1 MSDLKSNL
9 IQQAP
14 EKAPQL
20 SLMDAVR
27 LARHFARN
35 EDGVMTIF
43 AMMILMMMLLVGGI
57 GVDIMRNEMER
68 AKLQSTID
76 RAVLAAAD
84 IDQELDPE
92 SVVNDYFDKAGM
104 GEYLSSVTVDEGL
117 NYRTVLATANS
128 PTPTQFMRLMG
139 VDELNAPARSKAE
152 ERISNVEISMV
163 LDISGSMRYNSK
175 MPNLRNAA
183 KTFIDEVLREETEDL
198 ISVSLVPYTAQVN
211 AGELIHERL
220 NTINNH
226 GYSYCIDFEPS
237 DFSSTT
243 ISLGKEYETMQHFEK
258 SSTRYYGGQRI
269 SNPGCPKREYEKI
282 KPLSQNANVLKS
294 VINNYTHR
302 ANTAIHLGMKWG
314 VALLD
319 PSFRPITQALNADGH
334 VDGVF
339 ASRPSAYNDP
349 ETLKTVI
356 LMTDGQNVDTWRI
369 QPWYYANANH
379 WNHWNRN
386 ALDYYLNRYV
396 RSYQWNNW
404 RYKKYTSG
412 QADAM
417 LDNICDAAKDQG
429 IVIWSIG
436 FEVSNFSAG
445 IMENCASS
453 PAHFFRVEGV
463 EISEAFSSIA
473 SQINQLRL
481 TQ

>member
-1 MSDLKSNL
+1 MSDLKPN
-9 IQQAP
+9 QMQDGAV
-14 EKAPQL
+14 QL
-20 SLMDAVR
+20 PRLSVLDAMR
-27 LARHFARN
+27 LARHFSRN
-35 EDGVMTIF
+35 EEGVMTIF
-43 AMMILMMMLLVGGI
+43 SMMMLMMMLLVGGI
-57 GVDIMRNEMER
+57 SVDIMRNEMER
-68 AKLQSTID
+68 TKLQATID

-84 IDQELDPE
+84 IDQTLDPE
-92 SVVNDYFDKAGM
+92 LVVNDYFEKSGM
-104 GEYLSSVTVDEGL
+104 LSYLSSVTVDDGL

-183 KTFIDEVLREETEDL
+183 KTFVDEVIREETSDL

-211 AGELIHERL
+211 AGPDIYNEL
-220 NTINNH
+220 NTLHRHN
-226 GYSYCIDFEPS
+226 YSHCIDFEQS
-237 DFSSTT
+237 DFTSTGLNMT
-243 ISLGKEYETMQHFEK
+243 KQYEQMQHFEK
-258 SSTRYYGGQRI
+258 SSANYYGGNIR
-269 SNPGCPKREYEKI
+269 NPGCPQQDYERI
-282 KPLSQNANVLKS
+282 VPYSQNASSLKAT
-294 VINNYTHR
+294 INNYTHR
-302 ANTAIHLGMKWG
+302 ANTSIHLGMKWG

-319 PSFRPITQALNADGH
+319 PSFRPVTQALTLKGK
-334 VDGVF
+334 VDGTF
-339 ASRPSAYNDP
+339 GGRPANYNDP

-369 QPWYYANANH
+369 QPWYYANENH
-379 WNHWNRN
+379 WWHWKRN

-396 RSYQWNNW
+396 SSWRWNDW
-404 RYKKYTSG
+404 RYKKYSSS

-417 LDNICDAAKDQG
+417 LDNICDAAKANG
-429 IVIWSIG
+429 IVIWSVG
-436 FEVSNFSAG
+436 FEVSDFSAG
-445 IMENCASS
+445 IMQNCASS

-463 EISEAFSSIA
+463 EISEAFSAIA